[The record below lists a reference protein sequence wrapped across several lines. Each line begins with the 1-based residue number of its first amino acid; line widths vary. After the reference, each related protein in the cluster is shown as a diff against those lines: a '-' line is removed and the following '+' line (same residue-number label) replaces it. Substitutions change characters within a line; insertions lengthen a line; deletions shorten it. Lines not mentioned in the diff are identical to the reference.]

1 VTDSALSAHRRRRVV
16 LSGLAVL
23 AVYVVVAAATGR
35 LVPGRARPLF
45 DGFTPP
51 PTYHWVNP
59 PPEFKAGNPKAL
71 AGKQDFDLGPDAA
84 EQLEAATDDAQ
95 VLLTFS
101 KSGVPAHAGDTGLTI
116 AIDPVDPKKLSPLPP
131 GVRTDG
137 NAYKVTM
144 TYRPSGDAAPPFS
157 KPGNVFISYPT
168 SADRIEYSA
177 DGKTW
182 EEVKATRVG
191 SNLQL
196 GAVFTKAGYYE
207 AAGPPTGK
215 QQKKSGGGAAKG
227 LFIMGGLAVVIFS
240 PLAVVWIR
248 RRPAPKKGKGK
259 SPRRR
264 K

>member
-1 VTDSALSAHRRRRVV
+1 MVWSGVAL
-16 LSGLAVL
+16 LA
-23 AVYVVVAAATGR
+23 AYVVVAAVTGR

-45 DGFTPP
+45 DGFTPQ

-71 AGKQDFDLGPDAA
+71 SGKQDFDLGAEAA
-84 EQLEAATDDAQ
+84 EQIEAATDDAQ
-95 VLLTFS
+95 LLITFT
-101 KSGVPAHAGDTGLTI
+101 KSGVGAHGNDTALTI
-116 AIDPVDPKKLSPLPP
+116 AIDPLDPKKLSALAP

-144 TYRPSGDAAPPFS
+144 TYRPSGDTAAAFA
-157 KPGNVFISYPT
+157 KPGNIFMAYPT

-182 EEVKATRVG
+182 EEIKATRVG
-191 SNLQL
+191 SQLQL
-196 GAVFTKAGYYE
+196 GAEFSKAGYYE
-207 AAGPPTGK
+207 AAGPPNGT

-227 LFIMGGLAVVIFS
+227 LLIMGGLAVLIFS
-240 PLAVVWIR
+240 PLVVVWIR
-248 RRPAPKKGKGK
+248 RRPAPKGKRRGQGGGRSK
-259 SPRRR
+259 RR